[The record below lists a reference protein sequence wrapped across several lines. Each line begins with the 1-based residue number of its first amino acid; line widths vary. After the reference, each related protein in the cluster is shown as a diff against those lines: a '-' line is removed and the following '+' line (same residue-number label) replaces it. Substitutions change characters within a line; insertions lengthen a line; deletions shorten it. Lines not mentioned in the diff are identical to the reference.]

1 MVTTADEVDSLDSDL
16 NVKKRRTTA
25 GDGGCDISDPIRRT
39 VLATTEF
46 YRGLAEAMAEALR
59 SFNAEL
65 DTGDSSKNLSTAF
78 VDGVAEGNARFY
90 EEIAATSRRAFEH
103 LKNKREE
110 PAPKI
115 VVLDYEK
122 LARLVAAELR
132 KSDPNISMPSDA

>member
-65 DTGDSSKNLSTAF
+65 DTDDSSKNLSTAF
-78 VDGVAEGNARFY
+78 V
-90 EEIAATSRRAFEH
+90 
-103 LKNKREE
+103 
-110 PAPKI
+110 
-115 VVLDYEK
+115 
-122 LARLVAAELR
+122 
-132 KSDPNISMPSDA
+132 